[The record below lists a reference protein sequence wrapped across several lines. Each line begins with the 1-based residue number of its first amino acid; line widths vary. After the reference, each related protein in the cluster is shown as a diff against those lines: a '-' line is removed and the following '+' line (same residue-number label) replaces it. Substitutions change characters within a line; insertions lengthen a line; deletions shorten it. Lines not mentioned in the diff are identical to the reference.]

1 MPARRRCGYSCG
13 VPAALRGHV
22 YGIDADSLYRPTG
35 RLIDAAEQLCA
46 RLDEARG

>member
-1 MPARRRCGYSCG
+1 MRVFVQAGTDPLFTLNDHSI
-13 VPAALRGHV
+13 V
-22 YGIDADSLYRPTG
+22 DADSLYRPTG